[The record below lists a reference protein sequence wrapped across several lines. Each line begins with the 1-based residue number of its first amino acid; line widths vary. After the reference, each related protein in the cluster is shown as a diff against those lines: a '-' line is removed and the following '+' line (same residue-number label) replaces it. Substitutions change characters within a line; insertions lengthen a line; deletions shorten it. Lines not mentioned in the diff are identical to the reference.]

1 MNNPEETPQE
11 ALVTPITVYT
21 TSWCGD
27 CVVTKNYLQKFAI
40 PFEEINIETDP
51 SAAEFVMKVNGGR
64 RSVPTLV
71 YNGDAASLSG
81 FSRAKLDAFLS
92 RHQLQPQPA

>member
-1 MNNPEETPQE
+1 MSHLQE
-11 ALVTPITVYT
+11 HLPTQDKIKMYT

-27 CVVTKNYLQKFAI
+27 CVVTKNYLTKFAI
-40 PFEEINIETDP
+40 PFEEVNIEHDP
-51 SAAEFVMKVNGGR
+51 SAAEYVMQLNGGR

-71 YNGDAASLSG
+71 YNGEASSLSG

-92 RHQLQPQPA
+92 RHQLQP